1 MIPRRFQLFSGKKS
15 QSSMSAR
22 QREGVY
28 GYVLSLLWLM
38 SRIAAFCLSLDE
50 WICFFRPS
58 CQKKSALF
66 GDSVYPRI
74 FWGRKGESEFV
85 FTISK
90 VRPTKVKKAYT
101 SIFSPNKINPSSKIK
116 RAIPLGNLIFS
127 LSHFCLTA
135 HLAANMRL
143 LTNEGPE
150 TGFSR

>member
-1 MIPRRFQLFSGKKS
+1 MDMLLPAFLPEEVSPFRGLSI
-15 QSSMSAR
+15 SSN
-22 QREGVY
+22 
-28 GYVLSLLWLM
+28 
-38 SRIAAFCLSLDE
+38 
-50 WICFFRPS
+50 
-58 CQKKSALF
+58 
-66 GDSVYPRI
+66 
-74 FWGRKGESEFV
+74 FWGRKGESEFE

-101 SIFSPNKINPSSKIK
+101 SIFSPNKINPSSPIK